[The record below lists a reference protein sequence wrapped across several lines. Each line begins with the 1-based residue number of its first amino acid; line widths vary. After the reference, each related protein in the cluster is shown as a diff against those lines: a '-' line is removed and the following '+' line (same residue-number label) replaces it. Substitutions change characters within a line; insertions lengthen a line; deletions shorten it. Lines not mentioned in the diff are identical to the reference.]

1 MHLMVI
7 MWQPFYPN
15 SQIWFWTHFLNTLQN
30 SLFHRVKEASLCC
43 GTKEDITIIIIT
55 HKSIIKDHLIVISHS
70 LLKFQWLMNRLFH
83 WHYWFFFFIS
93 PFLFSDMKAYIETI
107 EPFGSKIVERFAILE
122 SVAKLHLVAPNQ
134 LATLIRETP
143 LHTLPSSLLHKLI
156 ERREDYSPSWWG
168 QILPKSFE

>member
-1 MHLMVI
+1 
-7 MWQPFYPN
+7 
-15 SQIWFWTHFLNTLQN
+15 
-30 SLFHRVKEASLCC
+30 
-43 GTKEDITIIIIT
+43 
-55 HKSIIKDHLIVISHS
+55 
-70 LLKFQWLMNRLFH
+70 
-83 WHYWFFFFIS
+83 
-93 PFLFSDMKAYIETI
+93 MKAYIETI